1 MLDLIDLC
9 PFLASDRIKYNDGK
23 VLSLLRQNPK
33 AACLRAPF
41 HRFGIGVDLHPLA
54 LVVAL
59 GGSLDVVKIMVE
71 ACPAALGE
79 RLSGRR
85 SLLHYAISE
94 GVDVKVCATLY
105 DQFLVHI
112 TCFN

>member
-1 MLDLIDLC
+1 MSLIDLC
-9 PFLASDRIKYNDGK
+9 PLLASDRIQYNDGK
-23 VLSLLRQNPK
+23 VLNLLRKNPK

-41 HRFGIGVDLHPLA
+41 HRFGIGTDIHPLA

-71 ACPAALGE
+71 ACPEALSE

-85 SLLHYAISE
+85 TLLHYAISE
-94 GVDVKVCATLY
+94 GVKVEVSISAFDLCCAVCSN
-105 DQFLVHI
+105 D
-112 TCFN
+112 

>member
-1 MLDLIDLC
+1 
-9 PFLASDRIKYNDGK
+9 
-23 VLSLLRQNPK
+23 
-33 AACLRAPF
+33 
-41 HRFGIGVDLHPLA
+41 VDLHPLA